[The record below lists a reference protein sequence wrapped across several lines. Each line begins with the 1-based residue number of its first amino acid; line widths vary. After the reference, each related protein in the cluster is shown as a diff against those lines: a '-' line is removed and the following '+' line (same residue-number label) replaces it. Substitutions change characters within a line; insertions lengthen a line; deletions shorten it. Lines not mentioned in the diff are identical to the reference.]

1 MIHICVESQTY
12 EKIAY
17 ITAQKRIFRRDLLL
31 KILDIYI
38 KENHKEKPFDNDESS
53 ISISI
58 PIEEGVDKKL
68 YKESAK
74 KITNEDIN
82 KILDKMLFQENGD
95 K

>member
-1 MIHICVESQTY
+1 MIHICVDSQTY

-53 ISISI
+53 ISI